1 MRLPEG
7 VERELLRALG
17 AYLRTAPVSELPPS
31 IRRFRTFRPAALRP
45 HRDRLFAAVSEDED
59 LRAAIRAWLEEGK
72 PRLTGEQERV
82 LRVVAERAE
91 GWEEQLAGEATSGPD
106 APPSEPVSEAGRMA
120 ALARDHKAEV
130 RRLRAQLRE
139 TAREHASSRAEL
151 TRQIEELR
159 GRAEGAESAARAA
172 VVATRAADQEQERK
186 LRRLQRTADKAAAER
201 DRAFSEAKSL
211 RREVK
216 RLARRADAAER
227 TQTEARSDGARK
239 EAPKGSAV
247 ERSRAGAGA
256 RPRTRRALP
265 APPGL
270 LEDHPSTLAH
280 WLGVPGVGLLV
291 DGYNVA
297 RQEGAF
303 KGLSPEDQRVRT
315 LDEVTRIAR
324 RHKVPT
330 TVVFDGA
337 NVAPGTSRPRR
348 GLVKVEYSRPPE
360 IADDHLVA
368 LLASSP
374 PDPVVVATS
383 DKGLQERC
391 RNLGATIATSEQ
403 LLATVR

>member
-1 MRLPEG
+1 MKLPEG

-17 AYLRTAPVSELPPS
+17 AYLRTAPVSELPHS

-45 HRDRLFAAVSEDED
+45 HRDKLFAALDEDED
-59 LRAAIRAWLEEGK
+59 LRAGIREWLEGK
-72 PRLTGEQERV
+72 PRLTGEEARV

-91 GWEEQLAGEATSGPD
+91 GWEWQLAGESTPGPD
-106 APPSEPVSEAGRMA
+106 APPSEPVSEAARSD

-139 TAREHASSRAEL
+139 SAREHASSRAAL
-151 TRQIEELR
+151 TRQIEELQ

-172 VVATRAADQEQERK
+172 VAAGQAAEQGHERK
-186 LRRLQRTADKAAAER
+186 LRRVQRTADKAAAER
-201 DRAFSEAKSL
+201 DRALSEAKAL

-216 RLARRADAAER
+216 RQTRRADAAE
-227 TQTEARSDGARK
+227 QAQAGARSDGAQGG
-239 EAPKGSAV
+239 ASKGS
-247 ERSRAGAGA
+247 GAGKA
-256 RPRTRRALP
+256 HPAAPSRPRTRRALP

-270 LEDHPSTLAH
+270 LEDHPATLAH

-303 KGLSPEDQRVRT
+303 KALSPEDQRART

-337 NVAPGTSRPRR
+337 DVAPGTSRPRR
-348 GLVKVEYSRPPE
+348 GLVTVAYSRPPE
-360 IADDHLVA
+360 SGDDQVVA
-368 LLASSP
+368 LLASAP

-383 DKGLQERC
+383 DKELQERC
-391 RNLGATIATSEQ
+391 RDLGATIATSEQ